1 MRTRVYPRTREEI
14 KNYAKSAWINIPEG
28 GRWRYEVE
36 NLSEGFEYFPQIAVV
51 AKGETL
57 TPTDNK

>member
-1 MRTRVYPRTREEI
+1 METKEEV
-14 KNYAKSAWINIPEG
+14 KNYAKSAWMNIPEG

-51 AKGETL
+51 AKRESVTQ
-57 TPTDNK
+57 